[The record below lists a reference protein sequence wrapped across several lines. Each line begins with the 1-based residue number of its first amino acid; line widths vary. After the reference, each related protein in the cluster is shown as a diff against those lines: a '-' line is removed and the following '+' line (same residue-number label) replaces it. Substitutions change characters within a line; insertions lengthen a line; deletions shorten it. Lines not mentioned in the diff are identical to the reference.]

1 VPVLPR
7 CSSAFAPQIF
17 FDVGLVSEP
26 VAGAE
31 ASLVGSQHFR
41 WSLAA
46 ALTRSGFEVAAQELH
61 VSPPAIDGQVVDLV
75 KSRQADDAAAAA
87 TAATAAAAAAA
98 AAAAK
103 EEQAAADRIARES
116 GGVGRAGAIGMAVAG
131 AAVVA
136 GIALAAKRQLVGA
149 LSATAEH
156 KHEYAGIASSG
167 VGTSGSGDGD
177 GGGCSGG
184 AGGAAA
190 TSGGSWASLYQRQ
203 GAESAEGGRDEGE
216 GAPMLT
222 MARTMVAAGSAGAAS
237 YDSGVV

>member
-1 VPVLPR
+1 MPVLPR

-116 GGVGRAGAIGMAVAG
+116 GVGRAGEIGMAVAG

-167 VGTSGSGDGD
+167 IGTSGSGDGD

-222 MARTMVAAGSAGAAS
+222 MVAAGSAGAAS